1 MRHTADRV
9 VEDLLRERHAGA
21 LRIAE
26 SAAAHF
32 RAVVHRGEPASPEAF
47 RRECLRLGVALIAA
61 CPTCGPL
68 INLVNAILWSAEA
81 DDSPRALR
89 QAVADT
95 SEMFERQIHQHAL
108 IAAERALSLISD
120 DVTIVTVAAS
130 STVRNALRLA
140 QRAGRRFRVLA
151 ADTAGGDMLGALR
164 ADGIITA
171 HFDCSADE
179 PPPGAVSILIGAD
192 LISADG
198 LVNIAGTA
206 RVVEWAQQHMHPAYA
221 VSASEKFT
229 PMRPAPGPSQ
239 QMPVA
244 SAADIP
250 CDLIPLTALGGVV
263 TERGTLTTVAI
274 EAWLATVGVHPMLS
288 EWFGSRGTAVAHGI

>member
-9 VEDLLRERHAGA
+9 VEDVLRERHSGA

-32 RAVVHRGEPASPEAF
+32 RVVVQRGEPSSPEAF

-95 SEMFERQIHQHAL
+95 SEQFERQIHQHAL
-108 IAAERALSLISD
+108 TAAERALSLIND

-151 ADTAGGDMLGALR
+151 ADSAGGDMLGALR
-164 ADGIITA
+164 ADGITTA
-171 HFDCSADE
+171 RFDDAADE
-179 PPPGAVSILIGAD
+179 HPSSAVSVLIGAD
-192 LISADG
+192 LISTDG

-206 RVVEWAQQHMHPAYA
+206 QVVEWARHRALPAYA
-221 VSASEKFT
+221 VSASEKLT
-229 PMRPAPGPSQ
+229 PVRPSTSQPPAALTHPS
-239 QMPVA
+239 V
-244 SAADIP
+244 DIP

-274 EAWLATVGVHPMLS
+274 EAWLATVALHPMLG
-288 EWFGSRGTAVAHGI
+288 EWFGSHGATVAPGR